1 MHKKI
6 PIKKITTKATAL
18 GYLANEV
25 EEVTQKLS
33 KSFEPIDSSIGMMT
47 RPFTELAESCQAVAA
62 AVNTATLS
70 VDGYYPDLI
79 HSFAQYT
86 APSEPKKSFMYY
98 SPKVVSLDR
107 GTIDALAERM
117 EARGVGRRSD
127 VIEVI
132 APVTPAERFIE
143 YRDNNFYANGKL
155 IDFPDPGAIYTLVLS
170 ALYFESDPSGFASY
184 ETINKYITREAKFT
198 IKSMGG
204 SKCILNA
211 LTRLSR
217 SRKRQKNALPK
228 KTPDGQKIITIVPG
242 KGLSFHNPRAK

>member
-25 EEVTQKLS
+25 EEVAQKLS

-143 YRDNNFYANGKL
+143 YRDTNFYANGKR
-155 IDFPDPGAIYTLVLS
+155 IDFPDIGAIYVLVLG
-170 ALYFESDPSGFASY
+170 ALYFESDPQGFISY
-184 ETINKYITREAKFT
+184 EKIDRYITREAKF
-198 IKSMGG
+198 SVESGGG
-204 SKCILNA
+204 SKRILNA

-217 SRKRQKNALPK
+217 SRKRQKNAFPK